1 MSCDATPLLKVLSMA
16 RFPSEDWA
24 NLFMEQ
30 LNANKNYEDAA
41 KTWEGDF
48 LFVIQADAELKDPS
62 TMYMD
67 LWHGKCRSAA
77 LVKPGEDKKA
87 AYIYSGPYG
96 NWKKLINKQIDP
108 IQGLLTGKFKLKG
121 DMAKVLRAVRAA
133 KELVETASKVP
144 TEFA

>member
-1 MSCDATPLLKVLSMA
+1 LA
-16 RFPSEDWA
+16 RFPSEEWA

-30 LNANKNYEDAA
+30 LNQNKNYEEAA

-48 LFVIQADAELKDPS
+48 LFVIKPDSELKEPA
-62 TMYMD
+62 TIYMD
-67 LWHGKCRSAA
+67 LWHGKCRSVA
-77 LVKPGEDKKA
+77 LLKPGEEKKT
-87 AYIYSGPYG
+87 AYIYSGPFG

-108 IQGLLTGKFKLKG
+108 IQGLLTGKFKLQG

-133 KELVETASKVP
+133 KELVETAGKVP

>member
-1 MSCDATPLLKVLSMA
+1 VIVLVK
-16 RFPSEDWA
+16 FPSEEWIK
-24 NLFMEQ
+24 LFMEQ
-30 LNANKNYEDAA
+30 LNANKSYEEAA

-48 LFVIQADAELKDPS
+48 LFIIGSDTELKDAS
-62 TMYMD
+62 IFYVD
-67 LWHGKCRSAA
+67 LWHGKCRSVA
-77 LVKPGEDKKA
+77 LLKPGEDKKA
-87 AYIYSGPYG
+87 AFIYSGPYS

-108 IQGLLTGKFKLKG
+108 IQGLLIGKFKLQG

>member
-1 MSCDATPLLKVLSMA
+1 LMVRCLAK
-16 RFPSEDWA
+16 FPSEEWA
-24 NLFMEQ
+24 KLFMEQ

-48 LFVIQADAELKDPS
+48 LFVIQADAELKEPA

-67 LWHGKCRSAA
+67 LWHGKCRGTA

-87 AYIYSGPYG
+87 AFVFSGAYG
-96 NWKKLINKQIDP
+96 NWKKLITTKGDP
-108 IQGLLTGKFKLKG
+108 IQGLLTGKFKLQG

-133 KELVETASKVP
+133 KELVETTGRVQ